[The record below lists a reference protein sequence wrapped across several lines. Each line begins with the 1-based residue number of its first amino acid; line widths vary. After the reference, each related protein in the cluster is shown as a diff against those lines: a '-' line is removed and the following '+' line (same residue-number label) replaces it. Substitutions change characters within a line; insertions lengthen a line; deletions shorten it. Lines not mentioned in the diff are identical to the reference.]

1 MLTVPDAIPGTA
13 DLEVSQTEPPLLIDL
28 GFGKGMNADIS
39 ISQMVGQTKL
49 GGGVGGGLHGG
60 FAIHHTDLSEGS
72 LGYNT
77 GTNTQRDQVPRMCVG
92 RVIWKVGASSMQML
106 SRRLER

>member
-49 GGGVGGGLHGG
+49 GGGGV
-60 FAIHHTDLSEGS
+60 
-72 LGYNT
+72 
-77 GTNTQRDQVPRMCVG
+77 R
-92 RVIWKVGASSMQML
+92 RVAWRVCHSSYGPV
-106 SRRLER
+106 RGKPGI